1 MNDVAEYFVVD
12 SISSA
17 STSSMI
23 KGYHEQ
29 LAKEAAEAR
38 EREAQRAAHEVEVRE
53 RRRLQQQQM
62 AASVVREM
70 EEELPPSLSPEDRQN
85 VLTLEVPHMDDGQ
98 QVGKRAS
105 LQILTHLSVEGLTQ
119 VAQGGKWNWVLI
131 GPDVA
136 KLPLLGGG
144 SGGIDE
150 MRAAAEGNIDLVMF
164 GLIRVQF
171 STPGFSQRRFV
182 MLHIIGDNVKAV
194 KRGKWNNLRPA
205 FEKRFGEFCQIHAIC
220 PDTDISDVT
229 AETVLAKVGHV
240 SEYTTAGE
248 QENSVSKL
256 RAYQQAM
263 INEKLNA
270 ELAKRPAPKQVL
282 KDRFQKK
289 KSFEEEPVPE
299 PEELQQPA
307 YDDPEE
313 EEDPAIFAP
322 NHDQTI
328 DHANKLVRVKREA
341 NWALIRPRRRDLRL
355 KIKAW

>member
-29 LAKEAAEAR
+29 LAKEAVEAR

-105 LQILTHLSVEGLTQ
+105 LQVLMQLSLEGLQQ
-119 VAQGGKWNWVLI
+119 VAQGGKWNWVLV

-144 SGGIDE
+144 SGGVDE
-150 MRAAAEGNIDLVMF
+150 MRATAKENEDLVMF

-171 STPGFSQRRFV
+171 SSPGFSQTRFC
-182 MLHIIGDNVKAV
+182 MMHIVGDRVKAV
-194 KRGKWNNLRPA
+194 KRGKWNALRPQ
-205 FEKRFGEFCQIHAIC
+205 FEKRFGEFASLSAIC
-220 PDTDISDVT
+220 ADLAVPDITTKTLLD
-229 AETVLAKVGHV
+229 KVGYITDYLVEGAKKDNTV
-240 SEYTTAGE
+240 SA
-248 QENSVSKL
+248 L
-256 RAYQQAM
+256 RAYQQSL
-263 INEKLNA
+263 INERLNV
-270 ELAKRPAPKQVL
+270 EISQKPRPHQVL
-282 KDRFQKK
+282 RERIR
-289 KSFEEEPVPE
+289 SMSSEEQDPG
-299 PEELQQPA
+299 EEVT
-307 YDDPEE
+307 EE
-313 EEDPAIFAP
+313 S
-322 NHDQTI
+322 Q
-328 DHANKLVRVKREA
+328 RE
-341 NWALIRPRRRDLRL
+341 
-355 KIKAW
+355 